1 MCNIWRV
8 ILWGLPPS
16 FCALAQC
23 AGRVGRDFAMDAEA
37 ILIVSPTTFKEGL
50 SEADI
55 KEGLQRVLQSDE
67 GKNRNEED
75 TMDLAAA
82 EVQLT
87 EGSETVS
94 IEEVGVHLAHES
106 EEEDAPASSTVNKMR
121 WKRTAQDFNS
131 HKVKYMNLF
140 VTG

>member
-1 MCNIWRV
+1 MCNIQRV

-16 FCALAQC
+16 FCALAQR
-23 AGRVGRDFAMDAEA
+23 AGRAGRDFAMDAEA
-37 ILIVSPTTFKEGL
+37 ILIVSPTMFKEGL

-67 GKNRNEED
+67 SENRNEED

-94 IEEVGVHLAHES
+94 IEEVGVHLARDS
-106 EEEDAPASSTVNKMR
+106 EEEDAPASSTVNKTR
-121 WKRTAQDFNS
+121 RKRTAQDFNS
-131 HKVKYMNLF
+131 RKVKYMNLF
-140 VTG
+140 VAG